1 MVDKIEKKEGEK
13 KNIHPVS
20 IVAIQ
25 SRVSYG
31 IYQRA
36 KGSELSLSRNIFV
49 EILIREGG
57 SVMRAKSYGG
67 SCNAARI

>member
-1 MVDKIEKKEGEK
+1 MVDKIEKKEGGK
-13 KNIHPVS
+13 KKYSSSFHCCDSKSSFLRYLP
-20 IVAIQ
+20 
-25 SRVSYG
+25 
-31 IYQRA
+31 A